1 MLLTLADLEDIE
13 LELAS
18 VVDKWFDFGVQL
30 SVDVSLLNG
39 IRKDFSDPAV
49 CLHQVCIGESLVS
62 GPGPRI
68 ARALGWGGN
77 VIWVLGWGGSV
88 VLVIGWGGSVVWALG

>member
-18 VVDKWFDFGVQL
+18 VVDKWFEFGVQL
-30 SVDVSLLNG
+30 NVKASLLND

-49 CLHQVCIGESLVS
+49 RLHQVCTCTQGPLLVLHETERW
-62 GPGPRI
+62 PGQ
-68 ARALGWGGN
+68 
-77 VIWVLGWGGSV
+77 SE
-88 VLVIGWGGSVVWALG
+88 